1 MAHPEPKIPERFECV
16 RGRGAHLQLQFIIK
30 RDGGIYMGDRAYIF
44 RNDKG
49 NLEDLKIY
57 PLQNREDGL
66 DVPEGAL
73 GMMMFG
79 LQYIY
84 NHPEEM
90 DNEFNPNEKTYPGS
104 KTYTL
109 HCPKFVSFGVKMDN
123 TLNEAVQ
130 QYNSRLFGCVNFTP
144 DKKKI
149 MSITLNE
156 SLNKIMTPGAVALE
170 RYVEE
175 MAKEILMRN

>member
-16 RGRGAHLQLQFIIK
+16 RGRGAHLQLQFVIK
-30 RDGGIYMGDRAYIF
+30 RDGGIFMSERAYIF
-44 RNDKG
+44 RNDKE
-49 NLEDLKIY
+49 NLEDLKLY
-57 PLQNREDGL
+57 PVQEREVGL
-66 DVPEGAL
+66 DVPEGTV

-123 TLNEAVQ
+123 TLNHGVQ
-130 QYNSRLFGCVNFTP
+130 QYNSKLFESVDFTS
-144 DKKKI
+144 DKKKV

-156 SLNKIMTPGAVALE
+156 SLNKIMTPAAVATE

-175 MAKEILMRN
+175 MAKEILKRN

>member
-16 RGRGAHLQLQFIIK
+16 RGRGAHLQLQFVIK
-30 RDGGIYMGDRAYIF
+30 KDGGIFMGDKAYIF

-49 NLEDLKIY
+49 NLEDLNIY
-57 PLQNREDGL
+57 PVQDREVGL
-66 DVPEGAL
+66 VVPEGTM

-90 DNEFNPNEKTYPGS
+90 NNEFNPNEKTYPGS

-123 TLNEAVQ
+123 TLNEAIEK
-130 QYNSRLFGCVNFTP
+130 YNSGLFASVNFTP

-149 MSITLNE
+149 TSITLNE
-156 SLNKIMTPGAVALE
+156 SLNKIMTPAAVASE

>member
-16 RGRGAHLQLQFIIK
+16 RGRGAHLQVQFIIK
-30 RDGGIYMGDRAYIF
+30 RDGGIFTSDRAYIF
-44 RNDKG
+44 RNDKE
-49 NLEDLKIY
+49 NLEDLNIY
-57 PLQNREDGL
+57 PVQDREVGL
-66 DVPEGAL
+66 DVPEGVI

-109 HCPKFVSFGVKMDN
+109 HCPKFVSFGVKMNN
-123 TLNEAVQ
+123 TLNPGVQ
-130 QYNSRLFGCVNFTP
+130 QYNSKLFGSVNFTQ

-156 SLNKIMTPGAVALE
+156 SLNKIMTPAAVATE

>member
-16 RGRGAHLQLQFIIK
+16 RGRGAHLQLQFVIK
-30 RDGGIYMGDRAYIF
+30 RDGGIFMSERAYIF
-44 RNDKG
+44 RNDKE
-49 NLEDLKIY
+49 NLEDLKLY
-57 PLQNREDGL
+57 PVQEREVGL
-66 DVPEGAL
+66 DVPEGTV

-123 TLNEAVQ
+123 TLNPGVQ
-130 QYNSRLFGCVNFTP
+130 QYNSKLFESVNFTP
-144 DKKKI
+144 DKKKVI
-149 MSITLNE
+149 SITLNE
-156 SLNKIMTPGAVALE
+156 SLNKIMSPAAVATE

-175 MAKEILMRN
+175 MAKEILKRN